1 MRNVLFLIAIFLV
14 SSAYGQGEIRYEH
27 HGVARTEGDLLR
39 AKDKFQMAVRGTKAS
54 AGSFRTLHGCLMYCP
69 IAGGGYKYAYSYGE
83 PSPEVAKE
91 TTRLSLNSCPGDCT
105 GAVQMVTRN
114 NRE

>member
-1 MRNVLFLIAIFLV
+1 MRDVLFLIAIFLI
-14 SSAYGQGEIRYEH
+14 SSAYGRGEIRYEH
-27 HGVARTEGDLLR
+27 HGLAHTQGDLLR
-39 AKDKFQMAVRGTKAS
+39 AEDKFQMAVRGTKAS
-54 AGSFRTLHGCLMYCP
+54 AGSFLTLHGCLMYCP

-91 TTRLSLNSCPGDCT
+91 TTHLSLNSYPGDCT
-105 GAVQMVTRN
+105 GEVQMVIRN

>member
-1 MRNVLFLIAIFLV
+1 MRNVLFLIAIFLI

-69 IAGGGYKYAYSYGE
+69 IAGGGYKYTLLVWRAIAGGGKGND
-83 PSPEVAKE
+83 PLVP
-91 TTRLSLNSCPGDCT
+91 
-105 GAVQMVTRN
+105 Q
-114 NRE
+114 